1 MSRTIQEIES
11 DLNLLTPHDFNL
23 NNLGADG
30 LKRLYHLTN
39 ELLEI
44 DEPEKIKKML
54 FLAIERLSNSNEID
68 PRYDIGTPG
77 SFVHTLEKLPNYSKQ
92 LIESIKRY
100 PTPLTVLMINRILNT
115 ITAEEE
121 KQFWLNLLQ
130 ETINHSLATSFV
142 KEEAQHFIDFQMKQV
157 KKAM

>member
-1 MSRTIQEIES
+1 MSRTLQEIEF

-23 NNLGADG
+23 DNVGADG
-30 LKRLYHLTN
+30 LERLYRLTN

-44 DEPEKIKKML
+44 DEPEKIKTML
-54 FLAIERLSNSNEID
+54 FLAIERLSNSSEID

-77 SFVHTLEKLPNYSKQ
+77 SFVHTLEKFPNYSRQ

-100 PTPLTVLMINRILNT
+100 PTPLTVLMINRILNS

-121 KQFWLNLLQ
+121 KRLWLNLLQ
-130 ETINHSLATSFV
+130 ETINHPQATSYV
-142 KEEAQHFIDFQMKQV
+142 KEEAQHFIDFQIEQA
-157 KKAM
+157 KKAG